1 MEVGVFATA
10 LMMGM
15 IGDGDD
21 SFDGNGVTI
30 MVIALMTVVVMMRS
44 SP

>member
-21 SFDGNGVTI
+21 SFDGNGTI